1 MPSKPA
7 NTTEPTPGFSSLQL
21 DERVLASLAALGYEE
36 PTPIQRRAIP
46 ALLAGRDVLAQA
58 ATGTGKTAA
67 FALPLLH
74 RLNPDA
80 PPRDRTAALVLVPTR
95 ELAMQVAEAIH
106 RYGKGLGAV
115 AVPIYGGAPMEPQT
129 RSLRRGADVVIA
141 TPGRALDHI
150 RRGTLRLGS
159 VRTLVLDEADEM
171 LDMGFAE
178 DLEAILAAT
187 PADKQVAL
195 FSATLAPR
203 ITSIAGTHL
212 REPEVIRIDAEAVK
226 SGRAAK
232 VSQVA
237 YLVPRAHKMA
247 ALGRILDVEQPQSA
261 IVFCRTRTEVDDL
274 AETLNGRGFHAEALH
289 GGLSQE
295 QRDRVMRR
303 FRARTSDLL
312 IATDVAARGLDVL
325 HVSHVVNYDV
335 PAAADAYVHR
345 IGRTGR
351 AGRTGIAIT
360 LAEPR
365 EHRMLRNFERVT
377 GQAIETRAVP
387 TVADL
392 KARRLE
398 LAQAALRDVILEGGL
413 DPWRSVVAG
422 LSEEFDLLDIA
433 AAAVKQGAGEAT
445 DAEEVE
451 IPEAPPPRE
460 RHPARQR
467 EADRVE
473 WKSSRATGKS
483 AAARKAPA
491 RRTKP
496 EPAWTVAKIYVGAG
510 RKAKIRPGD
519 LVGAIANEMGIDA
532 SAIGAIQIWDRHAI
546 VEVPEELA
554 DDIIA
559 ALSATTI
566 KGKRIQVRRDRA
578 GA

>member
-1 MPSKPA
+1 
-7 NTTEPTPGFSSLQL
+7 
-21 DERVLASLAALGYEE
+21 
-36 PTPIQRRAIP
+36 
-46 ALLAGRDVLAQA
+46 
-58 ATGTGKTAA
+58 
-67 FALPLLH
+67 
-74 RLNPDA
+74 
-80 PPRDRTAALVLVPTR
+80 
-95 ELAMQVAEAIH
+95 
-106 RYGKGLGAV
+106 
-115 AVPIYGGAPMEPQT
+115 
-129 RSLRRGADVVIA
+129 
-141 TPGRALDHI
+141 
-150 RRGTLRLGS
+150 
-159 VRTLVLDEADEM
+159 
-171 LDMGFAE
+171 
-178 DLEAILAAT
+178 
-187 PADKQVAL
+187 
-195 FSATLAPR
+195 
-203 ITSIAGTHL
+203 
-212 REPEVIRIDAEAVK
+212 
-226 SGRAAK
+226 
-232 VSQVA
+232 
-237 YLVPRAHKMA
+237 
-247 ALGRILDVEQPQSA
+247 VEQPQSA

-445 DAEEVE
+445 EAEEVE

-473 WKSSRATGKS
+473 RKSSRATGKS

-496 EPAWTVAKIYVGAG
+496 EPAWEVAKIYVGAG